1 VSLLPSSGGERRE
14 GPAGRGGVSRVRGR
28 WTASDR
34 CTLALLAVV
43 VTVFS
48 AGRVFGSA
56 PAGPWALHALLLAS
70 FGLLTSAIVRYH
82 GAAWAPWARA
92 IGTVT
97 VMMIL
102 YSSLGR
108 PVLSMIPWRADAWI
122 EAADRF
128 LFASRSPAHWAA
140 RHVGD
145 RGIEFWS
152 AIYGF
157 FVPFLSLSIFL
168 GCVGRPGR
176 ERSRFLAGFAV
187 TYALAYLGYL
197 FLPTTGPVE
206 FLGTTP
212 PRGGAVHRMIVD
224 SVASTGGNHGAFP
237 SLHVGASS
245 YLCLFDLRHDRLRGL
260 TYAPMVVLI
269 AFSTLFLQYHYV
281 VDLLAGVAIALV
293 ADRVAAEQRVP
304 AEGESA

>member
-1 VSLLPSSGGERRE
+1 
-14 GPAGRGGVSRVRGR
+14 
-28 WTASDR
+28 
-34 CTLALLAVV
+34 LA
-43 VTVFS
+43 VFS
-48 AGRVFGSA
+48 AGRAFGAA
-56 PAGPWALHALLLAS
+56 PAGPWALHAFLLVS
-70 FGLLTSAIVRYH
+70 FGLLAAAMARDPG
-82 GAAWAPWARA
+82 GAWVPWARA

-108 PVLSMIPWRADAWI
+108 PVLAMIPWRADAWI
-122 EAADRF
+122 DSADRF
-128 LFASRSPAHWAA
+128 LFAGRSPARWAA
-140 RHVGD
+140 GHVGD

-157 FVPFLSLSIFL
+157 FVPFLYLSILL
-168 GCVGRPGR
+168 GCVGRPAR
-176 ERSRFLAGFAV
+176 ERTRFLSGFAV

-197 FLPTTGPVE
+197 FLPTTGPIE
-206 FLGTTP
+206 FLGTAP
-212 PRGGAVHRMIVD
+212 PRGGAVHRMIVA

-245 YLCLFDLRHDRLRGL
+245 FLCLFDLRHDRLRGL

-293 ADRVAAEQRVP
+293 ADRVAAGERCPSDGNP
-304 AEGESA
+304 A

>member
-1 VSLLPSSGGERRE
+1 M
-14 GPAGRGGVSRVRGR
+14 RGA

-34 CTLALLAVV
+34 YTLALLGVVFAVF
-43 VTVFS
+43 T
-48 AGRVFGSA
+48 AGRVLGAA
-56 PAGPWALHALLLAS
+56 PPGPWALHAALLVS
-70 FGLLTSAIVRYH
+70 FALLTAVIVRYP
-82 GAAWAPWARA
+82 GAPWVAWARA

-108 PVLSMIPWRADAWI
+108 PVLAMIPWRADAWI
-122 EAADRF
+122 EAADRV
-128 LFASRSPAHWAA
+128 LFAGRSPARWAA
-140 RHVGD
+140 AHVGD

-157 FVPFLSLSIFL
+157 FVPFLYLSIFL
-168 GCVGRPGR
+168 GCVGRPAR

-197 FLPTTGPVE
+197 FLPTTGPIE
-206 FLGTTP
+206 FLGTAP
-212 PRGGAVHRMIVD
+212 PRGGAVHRLIVE

-237 SLHVGASS
+237 SLHVGASTF
-245 YLCLFDLRHDRLRGL
+245 LCLFDLRHDRLRGL

-281 VDLLAGVAIALV
+281 VDLLAGVAIALA
-293 ADRVAAEQRVP
+293 ADRVAFRERSLAGNP
-304 AEGESA
+304 A

>member
-1 VSLLPSSGGERRE
+1 MSRHPSGEQRRASTAAPGNASQARRE
-14 GPAGRGGVSRVRGR
+14 
-28 WTASDR
+28 WTTSDR

-43 VTVFS
+43 FAVFS
-48 AGRVFGSA
+48 VCRALGAA
-56 PAGPWALHALLLAS
+56 PAGPWALHALLLFS
-70 FGLLTSAIVRYH
+70 FALLTAVIVRYP
-82 GAAWAPWARA
+82 GAAWVPWARA

-102 YSSLGR
+102 YASLGR

-122 EAADRF
+122 EATDRF
-128 LFASRSPAHWAA
+128 LFAGRSPARWAA
-140 RHVGD
+140 AHVGD

-157 FVPFLSLSIFL
+157 FVPFLYLSIFL
-168 GCVGRPGR
+168 GCVGRPER

-197 FLPTTGPVE
+197 FLPTTGPIE
-206 FLGTTP
+206 FLGTAP
-212 PRGGAVHRMIVD
+212 PRGGAVHRLIVE

-237 SLHVGASS
+237 SLHVGASTF
-245 YLCLFDLRHDRLRGL
+245 LCLFDLRHDRLRGL

-281 VDLLAGVAIALV
+281 VDLLAGVAIALA
-293 ADRVAAEQRVP
+293 ADRVAFRERALAGNP
-304 AEGESA
+304 A

>member
-1 VSLLPSSGGERRE
+1 LRGGRPES
-14 GPAGRGGVSRVRGR
+14 PAGRGTILPARGEG
-28 WTASDR
+28 TASDR

-43 VTVFS
+43 FAVFT
-48 AGRVFGSA
+48 AGRLLGAV
-56 PAGPWALHALLLAS
+56 PAGPWALHASLLAS
-70 FGLLTSAIVRYH
+70 FGLLVAAMVRRP
-82 GAAWAPWARA
+82 GASWVPWARA

-102 YSSLGR
+102 YNPLGR

-122 EAADRF
+122 EAADRAI
-128 LFASRSPAHWAA
+128 FAGYSPARWAA

-157 FVPFLSLSIFL
+157 FVPFLYLSIFL
-168 GCVGRPGR
+168 GCVGRPSR

-197 FLPTTGPVE
+197 FLPTTGPIE
-206 FLGTTP
+206 FLGTVP
-212 PRGGAVHRMIVD
+212 PRGGAVHRMIVA

-237 SLHVGASS
+237 SLHVGASTF
-245 YLCLFDLRHDRLRGL
+245 LCLFDLRYDRLRGL

-293 ADRVAAEQRVP
+293 ADRAAARQSLP
-304 AEGESA
+304 ATGDKA